1 MSTKPA
7 WLDRAAQRMIESDGA
22 DYGDERER
30 TVAMEGQA
38 FGMQLAVWVCWLGA
52 LLMAL
57 TGQLVAPLALILAAL
72 LPVLG
77 SNWYT
82 RRRGMSSYALISRAP
97 MGRTLGWTL
106 LYGVVLFLTI
116 AAMTYRAYFGEGIW
130 NFTVRIEVVGD
141 ELQRVVAASALVGAG
156 VGVLVGTV
164 WMSLIVWKQR
174 QTALQQQRHPE
185 DDLD

>member
-7 WLDRAAQRMIESDGA
+7 LMDRAAQRMIESDGA

-30 TVAMEGQA
+30 SVAMEAQA
-38 FGMQLAVWVCWLGA
+38 FGMQLAVLACWLGA
-52 LLMAL
+52 LLLSL
-57 TGQLVAPLALILAAL
+57 TGQLVAPLALILAPL

-82 RRRGMSSYALISRAP
+82 RRRGMDSYGLISRAP

-106 LYGVVLFLTI
+106 FYAVALFLTI
-116 AAMTYRAYFGEGIW
+116 AAMTYRAYFGEGIL
-130 NFTVRIEVVGD
+130 NFTVNIEVIGED
-141 ELQRVVAASALVGAG
+141 LQRVIASSTLVGAG
-156 VGVLVGTV
+156 IGVLAGVA
-164 WMSLIVWKQR
+164 WMGLIVR
-174 QTALQQQRHPE
+174 RHRREGAQQQRHPE

>member
-1 MSTKPA
+1 MGTK
-7 WLDRAAQRMIESDGA
+7 LNFMDRAAQRVINSDGA
-22 DYGDERER
+22 DCGDERER
-30 TVAMEGQA
+30 SVVMEAQA
-38 FGMQLAVWVCWLGA
+38 FGMQLSVLVCWLGA
-52 LLMAL
+52 LLLSL
-57 TGQLVAPLALILAAL
+57 TGQLVAPLALILTPL

-106 LYGVVLFLTI
+106 FYGVVLFLTI

-156 VGVLVGTV
+156 VGVLVGTA
-164 WMSLIVWKQR
+164 WMRLIVWKQR
-174 QTALQQQRHPE
+174 RTALQQQRHPE

>member
-97 MGRTLGWTL
+97 MGAPW
-106 LYGVVLFLTI
+106 
-116 AAMTYRAYFGEGIW
+116 
-130 NFTVRIEVVGD
+130 
-141 ELQRVVAASALVGAG
+141 AG
-156 VGVLVGTV
+156 RC
-164 WMSLIVWKQR
+164 S
-174 QTALQQQRHPE
+174 TAWCCFSPSRL
-185 DDLD
+185 